1 MRVSTAVEIKGTKE
15 QIWKVVTDIEGSKEV
30 ITAIK
35 DIEILNK
42 PADGFL
48 GFKWK
53 EARTMFGKEATEI
66 MWVVESEENKY
77 YQTRAESHGAI
88 YLSSIMIKE
97 KADGCIL
104 SMGFESQAVS
114 FGGRLMDMV
123 FGRMMAKSTEKALNV
138 DLADIKAYIEQSAS

>member
-1 MRVSTAVEIKGTKE
+1 
-15 QIWKVVTDIEGSKEV
+15 
-30 ITAIK
+30 
-35 DIEILNK
+35 
-42 PADGFL
+42 
-48 GFKWK
+48 
-53 EARTMFGKEATEI
+53 
-66 MWVVESEENKY
+66 
-77 YQTRAESHGAI
+77 
-88 YLSSIMIKE
+88 MIKE

>member
-1 MRVSTAVEIKGTKE
+1 MKTLTTVDIKGTKE
-15 QIWKVVTDIEGSKEV
+15 QIWNVVTDIQGSKQV
-30 ITAIK
+30 ISAIK
-35 DIEILNK
+35 DIEILEE

-53 EARTMFGKEATEI
+53 ETRTMFGKEATEV

-88 YLSSIMIKE
+88 YLSNIMIKE
-97 KADGCIL
+97 KDDGCIL

-114 FGGRLMDMV
+114 FGGRLMDLF
-123 FGRMMAKSTEKALNV
+123 FGRMMAKSTKKALNV
-138 DLADIKAYIEQSAS
+138 DLADIKAFIEQSES